1 MLIFDRS
8 GIFCFRATD
17 NTPDIKILDRHIL
30 LSLHSRHCE
39 PMCETAA
46 GKKKPHDT
54 KDKKDQ
60 TQHNRSDEIVHQ
72 CDHTV
77 SGITA
82 ESSAKEG
89 IRSELHRYECK
100 DERSEKCAADSDECH
115 PQKADA
121 PVPEKESESRYS
133 QEEDKCEASQS
144 EETADKKMSPTIA
157 YLSGSISHL
166 HFLVKHIRGRHQT
179 LILLP
184 GHQIR
189 H

>member
-1 MLIFDRS
+1 MFIFNGFYVVCFCSADNSLDIKIFDRH
-8 GIFCFRATD
+8 F
-17 NTPDIKILDRHIL
+17 L
-30 LSLHSRHCE
+30 LSLHSGHCK

-54 KDKKDQ
+54 KDDENQ
-60 TQHNRSDEIVHQ
+60 AQDNRSDEIVHQ

-77 SGITA
+77 SCITA
-82 ESSAKEG
+82 EASAKEG
-89 IRSELHRYECK
+89 IRSELHRHECK

-115 PQKADA
+115 PQKANA

-179 LILLP
+179 LVLLP